1 MVLVIVASTKVS
13 LSVLTPRP
21 PSQPRPDDKPDVE
34 ALEALIEEARR
45 RARRRRRGYAALL
58 IAAAAALLGYFGFNN
73 GGGSARSQGARD
85 GSQVA
90 PQTPSQGKPAGL
102 QPAAGIEGGLIS
114 AVAIDPRSPKT
125 VFAATPRAG
134 LFKSTDGGGS
144 WHSLAIPLSAAPIIS
159 LAIAPA
165 DPETVYAGT
174 GRGVFKTTDGG
185 ATWRAANDGLFGKES
200 AYEREWRLTEGYVQA
215 LVVDPGD
222 PETVYAG
229 TRQRG
234 LFKSTNGGASW
245 VRVNPAAVRLVILD
259 PNDPQTDYIGADG
272 TSWNATSG
280 VFKSTDGGGTWAAA
294 GLQREEGDPLGN
306 GPSLLAVDPQ
316 NSQTLYASRGTG
328 LLKSTDGGSSWHPAG
343 APAGDVLVLAIDPLD
358 SETLYAGADG
368 GIFKSTDGGRS
379 WTVLQAGMEA
389 GVGFN
394 EVLVLDPSN
403 PATLYAGAGDAGVIK
418 STDSGRSWD
427 VSTAGMAGARVDEIA
442 APSRGSAYALV
453 GSQGLFK
460 RAQHGWRPVFT
471 PPPATALAILAVDPQ
486 SPETLYVVTD
496 DGRIFG
502 TRDGGDNWRSLPA
515 PPIPKTAEIAALAV
529 DAQNS
534 RTLYAGTA
542 DYSDTG
548 NAWNYTY
555 KSSDGGATWRALQP
569 DGLGPRELSLL
580 AVDPRNP
587 TTLHATG
594 DLYYRSDD
602 GGTTWKTPYVGQSLH
617 NVGVGALAFDP
628 SEPATMYLGTDDA
641 RVYKST
647 DGGAN
652 WRDLNV
658 RFRDPLSEDRVTA
671 LAVNPHARKKVY
683 AGTDSGLFVSRDG
696 GESWR
701 HYKGG
706 GLLARGI
713 YDLAIDPS
721 GRTLY
726 IGGRAGVFEL
736 GTRRPH

>member
-1 MVLVIVASTKVS
+1 MLVIVASTKVS

-21 PSQPRPDDKPDVE
+21 PSPPRPDDKSDVE

-58 IAAAAALLGYFGFNN
+58 VAAAAGLIGYFGFSN
-73 GGGSARSQGARD
+73 GGGSARSQVARD

-90 PQTPSQGKPAGL
+90 PRASTQPAGL
-102 QPAAGIEGGLIS
+102 QPAAGIEGGSIS
-114 AVAIDPRSPKT
+114 ALAIDPQSPET
-125 VFAATPRAG
+125 VFAATRRAG
-134 LFKSTDGGGS
+134 LFKSRDGGGS
-144 WHSLAIPLSAAPIIS
+144 WHSLAIPLTAAPIIS

-185 ATWRAANDGLFGKES
+185 ATWAAASDGLFGKES
-200 AYEREWRLTEGYVQA
+200 AFERGWRLSEGYVQA

-229 TRQRG
+229 TYQRG

-245 VRVNPAAVRLVILD
+245 QPLGLASVRWVIVD
-259 PNDPQTDYIGADG
+259 PNDPETIYVAAEG
-272 TSWNATSG
+272 TPGTATNG
-280 VFKSTDGGGTWAAA
+280 ILKSTDGGSTWSAA
-294 GLQREEGDPLGN
+294 GLQGEEGGSEAIDPRLFG
-306 GPSLLAVDPQ
+306 VDPQ
-316 NSQTLYASRGTG
+316 DSQTLYGGIGAG
-328 LLKSTDGGSSWHPAG
+328 LLKSTDGGSSWHAAG
-343 APAGDVLVLAIDPLD
+343 PPAGDVLVLAIDPLD

-379 WTVLQAGMEA
+379 WTVLDAGREA
-389 GVGFN
+389 TGWN

-403 PATLYAGAGDAGVIK
+403 PATLYAGAGEAGVIK
-418 STDSGRSWD
+418 STDSGRSWQ
-427 VSTAGMAGARVDEIA
+427 VSAAGMSGAGVDEIA

-453 GSQGLFK
+453 GPQGLFK
-460 RAQHGWRPVFT
+460 RAHHGWRPVLT

-486 SPETLYVVTD
+486 SPETLYVVSD
-496 DGRIFG
+496 DDRISR
-502 TRDGGDNWRSLPA
+502 TRDGGESWRRVPS

-542 DYSDTG
+542 DYSDSG

-555 KSSDGGATWRALQP
+555 KSSDGGATWRALQR

-587 TTLHATG
+587 NNLHAVG

-617 NVGVGALAFDP
+617 NVGVGALALDP

-641 RVYKST
+641 RVFKST

-652 WRDLNV
+652 WRDLNMS
-658 RFRDPLSEDRVTA
+658 FGDPLSEDRVTA
-671 LAVNPHARKKVY
+671 LAVNPHARNKVY
-683 AGTDSGLFVSRDG
+683 AGTDSGLFVSSDG

-706 GLLARGI
+706 DLLARGI
-713 YDLAIDPS
+713 EDLAIDPS

-736 GTRRPH
+736 GLGGH

>member
-1 MVLVIVASTKVS
+1 MLVIVASTKVS

-21 PSQPRPDDKPDVE
+21 PSPPRPDDKPDVE

-58 IAAAAALLGYFGFNN
+58 VAAAAGLIGYFGFSN
-73 GGGSARSQGARD
+73 GGGSARSEVARD
-85 GSQVA
+85 GSPVA
-90 PQTPSQGKPAGL
+90 PRAPSQGKPAGL
-102 QPAAGIEGGLIS
+102 QPAAGIEGGSIS
-114 AVAIDPRSPKT
+114 ALAIDPQSPET
-125 VFAATPRAG
+125 VFAATRRAG

-144 WHSLAIPLSAAPIIS
+144 WHSLAIPLSAAPIVW

-165 DPETVYAGT
+165 DPQTVYAGT

-185 ATWRAANDGLFGKES
+185 ATWSAANDGLLRQGECVR
-200 AYEREWRLTEGYVQA
+200 ARMAADRGIRPGPGRRPWRPRDRLRSHPPA
-215 LVVDPGD
+215 
-222 PETVYAG
+222 
-229 TRQRG
+229 G
-234 LFKSTNGGASW
+234 LFKSTNGGANW
-245 VRVNPAAVRLVILD
+245 QRVNRAAVRSVIID
-259 PNDPQTDYIGADG
+259 PNDRETIYFAADG
-272 TSWNATSG
+272 VDWNCDHRDLQEYGRGQHLGCRRS
-280 VFKSTDGGGTWAAA
+280 A
-294 GLQREEGDPLGN
+294 GQRGRLARQRSEPARHRSAEFANALREQRRGSAQEHRRGEHLALCRSDRQRRPRARHRSAGFGDPLRRRGRWDLQEHGRRSQLD
-306 GPSLLAVDPQ
+306 GPR
-316 NSQTLYASRGTG
+316 RGAGSTG
-328 LLKSTDGGSSWHPAG
+328 W
-343 APAGDVLVLAIDPLD
+343 
-358 SETLYAGADG
+358 
-368 GIFKSTDGGRS
+368 
-379 WTVLQAGMEA
+379 
-389 GVGFN
+389 N

-403 PATLYAGAGDAGVIK
+403 PATLYAGAGEAGVIK
-418 STDSGRSWD
+418 STDSGRSWQ
-427 VSTAGMAGARVDEIA
+427 VSAAGMSGAGVDEIA

-453 GSQGLFK
+453 GPQGLFK
-460 RAQHGWRPVFT
+460 RAHHGWRPVFT

-486 SPETLYVVTD
+486 SPETLYVVSD
-496 DGRIFG
+496 DDRISR
-502 TRDGGDNWRSLPA
+502 TRDGGESWRRVPA

-542 DYSDTG
+542 DYSDSG

-555 KSSDGGATWRALQP
+555 KSSDGGATWRALQR

-587 TTLHATG
+587 NNLHAVG

-617 NVGVGALAFDP
+617 NVGVGALALDP

-641 RVYKST
+641 RVFKST

-652 WRDLNV
+652 WRDLNMS
-658 RFRDPLSEDRVTA
+658 FRDPLSEDRVTA
-671 LAVNPHARKKVY
+671 LAVNPHARNKVY
-683 AGTDSGLFVSRDG
+683 AGTDSGLFVSSDG

-706 GLLARGI
+706 NLLARGI

-736 GTRRPH
+736 GLGGH